1 MREQPSIAAVG
12 SANTWDGETLAA
24 MQDASKAHQGSE
36 HIIDEEE
43 QACTVLYHCGLA
55 PLLSYMQ
62 QEVVRCNMLGGIMPH
77 VPLPHNIWF
86 AMHLDSFGSNGL
98 IGERSSHKDLQG
110 FTSQFPMRCKG
121 QDLCGDFGNY
131 HWEGTKG
138 KNGWNQPYLDK

>member
-1 MREQPSIAAVG
+1 MYSVVPLWVGTIIELHAAG
-12 SANTWDGETLAA
+12 
-24 MQDASKAHQGSE
+24 GSE
-36 HIIDEEE
+36 V
-43 QACTVLYHCGLA
+43 QYV
-55 PLLSYMQ
+55 
-62 QEVVRCNMLGGIMPH
+62 GGIMPH